1 MNLKRQ
7 EHTPLLDAIKKYVES
22 EPVPF
27 DVPGHKMG
35 SLKTEL
41 SDYAGEMLY
50 RLDINAPIGLDNL
63 YHPNGVIKEAEDLFA
78 EAFGADEAI
87 FSVNGTTGG
96 IMTMIVGII
105 DAKDKII
112 LPRNVHKSVINAL
125 ILSGGIPIFVA
136 PDVDQDTGIANGVPT
151 ENYVKAMDENPDTKA
166 IFVINPTY
174 FGITSDLKAICEEAH
189 KRGIIVIV
197 DEAHGAHLHFNDSM
211 PLSAMEA
218 GADISSLSVHKTGGS
233 LTQSSV
239 ILVKK
244 DRVNFSRIQ
253 RVFAMFSSTSPNHLL
268 LASLDVARK
277 KLVFEGKELLDKELE
292 LAKYAREKI
301 NNIRG
306 YSCID
311 KSYCDRPGRFDFDL
325 TKDVINVSEV
335 GLSGFDVYKTI
346 RKESNIQL
354 ELGEVSE
361 VLAIISLGTTK
372 EHVDKLIAALKR
384 ISDEYYDST
393 DVHKVP
399 HFKYEYPEL
408 VVRPREAFHAPS
420 KIVALEDA
428 VGEISAESL
437 MVYPPGIPIA
447 IPGEIITK
455 DALDLVE
462 FYEKSGGVLL
472 SDSPDGY
479 IKVIDQEKWYLR
491 SEINYDF

>member
-244 DRVNFSRIQ
+244 IELIFLE
-253 RVFAMFSSTSPNHLL
+253 F
-268 LASLDVARK
+268 
-277 KLVFEGKELLDKELE
+277 KEYLQCSHQLP
-292 LAKYAREKI
+292 R
-301 NNIRG
+301 
-306 YSCID
+306 
-311 KSYCDRPGRFDFDL
+311 
-325 TKDVINVSEV
+325 
-335 GLSGFDVYKTI
+335 TI
-346 RKESNIQL
+346 
-354 ELGEVSE
+354 
-361 VLAIISLGTTK
+361 
-372 EHVDKLIAALKR
+372 
-384 ISDEYYDST
+384 YY
-393 DVHKVP
+393 
-399 HFKYEYPEL
+399 
-408 VVRPREAFHAPS
+408 
-420 KIVALEDA
+420 
-428 VGEISAESL
+428 
-437 MVYPPGIPIA
+437 
-447 IPGEIITK
+447 
-455 DALDLVE
+455 
-462 FYEKSGGVLL
+462 
-472 SDSPDGY
+472 
-479 IKVIDQEKWYLR
+479 
-491 SEINYDF
+491 

>member
-253 RVFAMFSSTSPNHLL
+253 RVFAMFSSTSPNHT
-268 LASLDVARK
+268 S
-277 KLVFEGKELLDKELE
+277 
-292 LAKYAREKI
+292 I
-301 NNIRG
+301 IRR
-306 YSCID
+306 C
-311 KSYCDRPGRFDFDL
+311 
-325 TKDVINVSEV
+325 
-335 GLSGFDVYKTI
+335 
-346 RKESNIQL
+346 
-354 ELGEVSE
+354 
-361 VLAIISLGTTK
+361 
-372 EHVDKLIAALKR
+372 
-384 ISDEYYDST
+384 
-393 DVHKVP
+393 
-399 HFKYEYPEL
+399 
-408 VVRPREAFHAPS
+408 
-420 KIVALEDA
+420 
-428 VGEISAESL
+428 
-437 MVYPPGIPIA
+437 
-447 IPGEIITK
+447 
-455 DALDLVE
+455 
-462 FYEKSGGVLL
+462 
-472 SDSPDGY
+472 
-479 IKVIDQEKWYLR
+479 
-491 SEINYDF
+491 

>member
-78 EAFGADEAI
+78 EAFGADEVI

-244 DRVNFSRIQ
+244 DRVNFSRIP
-253 RVFAMFSSTSPNHLL
+253 RASAIRSLTASPKG
-268 LASLDVARK
+268 ADTAGV
-277 KLVFEGKELLDKELE
+277 
-292 LAKYAREKI
+292 
-301 NNIRG
+301 
-306 YSCID
+306 
-311 KSYCDRPGRFDFDL
+311 PW
-325 TKDVINVSEV
+325 VI
-335 GLSGFDVYKTI
+335 
-346 RKESNIQL
+346 
-354 ELGEVSE
+354 
-361 VLAIISLGTTK
+361 
-372 EHVDKLIAALKR
+372 
-384 ISDEYYDST
+384 
-393 DVHKVP
+393 
-399 HFKYEYPEL
+399 
-408 VVRPREAFHAPS
+408 
-420 KIVALEDA
+420 
-428 VGEISAESL
+428 
-437 MVYPPGIPIA
+437 
-447 IPGEIITK
+447 
-455 DALDLVE
+455 
-462 FYEKSGGVLL
+462 
-472 SDSPDGY
+472 
-479 IKVIDQEKWYLR
+479 VIE
-491 SEINYDF
+491 